1 MPIYDP
7 NGNRISDGVPNKKT
21 IKKGIDDFEKSTGN
35 LATHNPSRFGE
46 FNFHL
51 VHPSQVGRI
60 NFHLLR
66 HLYANSSAV
75 RPAVDGITR
84 QVSHLSWDIFHKDM
98 KFHPPQESTRIREFF
113 ESPNSDN
120 EDLTTVISKYIHD
133 MLVIG
138 KGAIEKVRNINGKIV
153 ELVAR
158 DASIIRPQID
168 KWGNTVGYEELR
180 RHSNTVIRV
189 HDKKDFIYRTFTP
202 NSYHLGTIP
211 IIETIVNEVALLM
224 LSVKAIGWAFTRG
237 EVPPG
242 VLHLGDIGKEAL
254 ERAQASFEASA
265 GLQGENK
272 IRVIDNVD
280 EVKWV
285 QFTKPFR
292 EMQVAELMPII
303 ERIVARNFGLSSV
316 ESSLSDVAA
325 RSADVSIK
333 QSNSRLIIPLSK
345 LIMFDMNTVVRE
357 FDPTQQFKFISGPQ
371 EEFKA
376 KTAGLIALWRSG
388 IFTTNEVRIDLG
400 RPPTKGGDQRT
411 VLLGNEVVP
420 IDEEGKP
427 IKTPTP
433 PRPDFTPPTS
443 QEQQSNIE
451 KEINEITDIGKEINE
466 ITDLLPFGDE
476 TVNDNF
482 DLTEDEK
489 EDIQW
494 N

>member
-1 MPIYDP
+1 MPTYDL
-7 NGNRISDGVPNKKT
+7 NGNRISDGVPSKTT
-21 IKKGIDDFEKSTGN
+21 IKKGIDDFEKSAGN
-35 LATHNPSRFGE
+35 LATRDPSRFSE
-46 FNFHL
+46 FGFHL
-51 VHPSQVGRI
+51 VHPSQIGRI

-84 QVSHLSWDIFHKDM
+84 QVAHIPWEIFHKDQQY
-98 KFHPPQESTRIREFF
+98 HPPGETASIREFF
-113 ESPNSDN
+113 EFPNSDN
-120 EDLTTVISKYIHD
+120 EDLTTVLSKYLHD

-158 DASIIRPQID
+158 DASVIRPQID
-168 KWGNTVGYEELR
+168 RWGNTVGYEELR
-180 RHSNTVIRV
+180 RHSNTVIRL
-189 HDKKDFIYRTFTP
+189 HDKKDFIYRAFTP

-272 IRVIDNVD
+272 IRVVDNVD
-280 EVKWV
+280 SVNWV

-325 RSADVSIK
+325 RSADVSIR

-345 LIMFDMNTVVRE
+345 LIAFDMNTVVRE
-357 FDPTQQFKFISGPQ
+357 FDSLQQFKFIGGPQ
-371 EEFKA
+371 EQFKE
-376 KTAGLIALWRSG
+376 KTGGLIALWRSG
-388 IFTTNEVRIDLG
+388 VYSKNEVRMELG
-400 RPPTKGGDQRT
+400 KTPVKGGDQRT

-420 IDEEGKP
+420 IDDEGNP
-427 IKTPTP
+427 IKTPAAQP
-433 PRPDFTPPTS
+433 PGFTPPQPPNNPPT
-443 QEQQSNIE
+443 QEQKSIE
-451 KEINEITDIGKEINE
+451 KEIDEITNPLSFQDDVIADIFN
-466 ITDLLPFGDE
+466 
-476 TVNDNF
+476 
-482 DLTEDEK
+482 LTEDEK
-489 EDIQW
+489 EEIEW
-494 N
+494 NN

>member
-7 NGNRISDGVPNKKT
+7 DGNRISDGVPSKQI
-21 IKKGIDDFEKSTGN
+21 IKKGIDDFVKSTGN
-35 LATHNPSRFGE
+35 IGTRDSSRFGE
-46 FNFHL
+46 FNFTL
-51 VHPSQVGRI
+51 VHPSQAGRL

-66 HLYANSSAV
+66 HLYATSSAV

-84 QVSHLSWDIFHKDM
+84 QVSHLPWDVFHKDM
-98 KFHPPQESTRIREFF
+98 KFHPPQETARIREFF
-113 ESPNSDN
+113 EFPNSDN
-120 EDLTTVISKYIHD
+120 EDLTTILSKYLLD

-168 KWGNTVGYEELR
+168 KFGNTIGYEELR
-180 RHSNTVIRV
+180 RHSNTVLRT
-189 HDKKDFIYRTFTP
+189 HDKRNFIYRNFTP
-202 NSYHLGTIP
+202 NSFHLGTIP
-211 IIETIVNEVALLM
+211 IIETIVNEVALLL

-272 IRVIDNVD
+272 IRVVDNVD
-280 EVKWV
+280 EVNWV

-333 QSNSRLIIPLSK
+333 QSNSRLIIPLSR

-357 FDPTQQFKFISGPQ
+357 FDPLQQFRFIGGPQ
-371 EEFKA
+371 EQFKE
-376 KTAGLIALWRSG
+376 KTGGLIALWRSG
-388 IFTTNEVRIDLG
+388 IYSKNEVRIELG
-400 RPPTKGGDQRT
+400 KPPVEGGDLRT

-420 IDEEGKP
+420 IDEDGKP

-433 PRPDFTPPTS
+433 PTPPRPDSTPPTP
-443 QEQQSNIE
+443 QGQQSSIE
-451 KEINEITDIGKEINE
+451 KEIDEITDP
-466 ITDLLPFGDE
+466 LSFGDE
-476 TVNDNF
+476 IVDDVFN
-482 DLTEDEK
+482 LSEDEK
-489 EDIQW
+489 EDIEW